1 MVDSVEKFFEVDIHR
16 DLFSFL
22 DVLLRLADC
31 IVRVASRPETVAVF
45 REGGVKHRLKY
56 LQDALL
62 DEPIEHTRN
71 PELSGSSTALR
82 DFLPSYWFGLG
93 SPIEQRRPYCLP
105 VFNQLLRQLIHRHPI
120 DTGTALVLPHS
131 LQRRFGIA

>member
-1 MVDSVEKFFEVDIHR
+1 MVDSVEKFLEVDIHR

-62 DEPIEHTRN
+62 DDPIEHTRN
-71 PELSGSSTALR
+71 PELSGSSTPLR
-82 DFLPSYWFGLG
+82 NFLPSYWFGRAMA
-93 SPIEQRRPYCLP
+93 IHQLP
-105 VFNQLLRQLIHRHPI
+105 P
-120 DTGTALVLPHS
+120 S
-131 LQRRFGIA
+131 